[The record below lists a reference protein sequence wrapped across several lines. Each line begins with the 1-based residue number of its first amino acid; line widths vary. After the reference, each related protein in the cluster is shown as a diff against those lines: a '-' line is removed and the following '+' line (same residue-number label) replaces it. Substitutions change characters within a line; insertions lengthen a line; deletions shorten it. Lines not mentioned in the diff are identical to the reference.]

1 MTNRQSTRDIVIEVR
16 EKIKAVDENLKN
28 HLQSH
33 ASRENRL
40 LIIIGSLVVGII
52 LKLFIGN

>member
-1 MTNRQSTRDIVIEVR
+1 MAEESTRDIVIEVR
-16 EKIKAVDENLKN
+16 QKVIGVEENLKN
-28 HLQSH
+28 HLRSH

>member
-1 MTNRQSTRDIVIEVR
+1 MPRESTRDIVIEVR
-16 EKIKAVDENLKN
+16 EKIKSVDENLKN
-28 HLQSH
+28 HLRSH

-40 LIIIGSLVVGII
+40 LIITGSLLVGII